1 MNVEEEIK
9 NLENI
14 VQDNIDLLT
23 DKISNYNK
31 KLKEFN
37 IDGKQYSK
45 LSYKKFT
52 FNYKIILSSFLILYT
67 GIYFILSKT
76 QPNFVCNKVKNEKTY
91 FIENRICILK
101 LISFSFIFS
110 ICSLLIFYFLY
121 YFYNM
126 TRN

>member
-9 NLENI
+9 KLENI
-14 VQDNIDLLT
+14 VQDNMDLLSH
-23 DKISNYNK
+23 KISNYNK

-45 LSYKKFT
+45 SYKKFT
-52 FNYKIILSSFLILYT
+52 LNYKLILPSFLILYIS
-67 GIYFILSKT
+67 IYFILSKT
-76 QPNFVCNKVKNEKTY
+76 QPNFVCNKVKNEKTF
-91 FIENRICILK
+91 FIENSICILK

-110 ICSLLIFYFLY
+110 ICSLLILYFLY

-126 TRN
+126 SRD

>member
-14 VQDNIDLLT
+14 VQDNIDLLSN
-23 DKISNYNK
+23 KISNYNK

-45 LSYKKFT
+45 SYKKFT
-52 FNYKIILSSFLILYT
+52 LNYKLILPSFLILYI

-76 QPNFVCNKVKNEKTY
+76 QPNFVCNKVKNEKTF
-91 FIENRICILK
+91 FIENNICILK
-101 LISFSFIFS
+101 LISFSFVFS
-110 ICSLLIFYFLY
+110 ICSLLILFFLY

-126 TRN
+126 SRD